1 MEDDE
6 ICYICSEKI
15 KDVSNLEILK
25 CNHKFCYECIYNWY
39 ETIINK
45 INYGFNNY
53 QIRNECPV
61 CRKDGGYLTLT
72 NKEDYVQHI
81 HGKLKKHQLDT
92 ILCSAPLLDG
102 ESSCKRAG
110 VPKYGFYCSLHKNFE
125 IVNPKKLSKK
135 EKEKVL
141 KSKEDI
147 LKYKIKSNNCS
158 ALSKSGNKCKKY
170 ARKGYKTCFI
180 HKNYFEQLQKCNA
193 KTAKGTLC
201 KNKGNSEYGG
211 FCGIHKNNCIVYP
224 EKLMASLLQNL

>member
-1 MEDDE
+1 MEEE

-15 KDVSNLEILK
+15 ADVSDVEILK
-25 CNHKFCYECIYNWY
+25 CHHKFCYECIYNWY

-61 CRKDGGYLTLT
+61 CRKDGGYLKL
-72 NKEDYVQHI
+72 KEKDNYVQYI

-102 ESSCKRAG
+102 ESNCKKNG

-141 KSKEDI
+141 KSKEEI
-147 LKYKIKSNNCS
+147 FELKIKSNRCS
-158 ALSKSGNKCKKY
+158 AKLKNGNICKKY
-170 ARKGYKTCFI
+170 ARNGYKTCFV
-180 HKNYFEQLQKCNA
+180 HKDYFKGLPKYNA
-193 KTAKGTLC
+193 KTAKGNLC
-201 KNKGNSEYGG
+201 KNKGKELYGG
-211 FCGIHKNNCIVYP
+211 YCGIHKNNCIVYP
-224 EKLMASLLQNL
+224 EKLIASLLSFGE